1 MWRSQAALIRLIG
14 GHLARYPAMEPRD
27 VYKLLYQG
35 ILGLKHLVASP
46 GEFATRLRTEYE
58 VVCSDDSG
66 PLWEAVRPD
75 WRLGRLNLRPFKARG
90 GDVELLIAACL
101 QAAERTW
108 GTPEELRAAW
118 ATFVAVCQAG
128 QWQVFALPEVLAFS
142 VWLTDHGHPTVHH
155 SARYREA
162 YEPAYRLVD
171 RKSLPYALN
180 KKGHNHVL

>member
-1 MWRSQAALIRLIG
+1 
-14 GHLARYPAMEPRD
+14 MEPRD

-90 GDVELLIAACL
+90 GDVEL
-101 QAAERTW
+101 
-108 GTPEELRAAW
+108 EELRAAW

-180 KKGHNHVL
+180 KKGHNLPDS